1 MLSGMV
7 SWPELILVIVLNL
20 TLCSTLHAQSAQAR
34 KDAPLPQHGLTVED
48 ILQLQVPDDAAID
61 TTSSLVALV
70 LQRARVPGEPLT
82 NEGFYGG
89 YVRSDVIVFSAA
101 TGTVVV
107 RTPGHAEQA
116 GYSQPVWSPSGRRLA
131 MLVLRGDTLSAC
143 VWDSESGRS
152 SCLPTDR
159 GLDYL
164 TSLAIGLSTRGTA
177 SAGSPFVW
185 MSDSVLAVA
194 LLPPGRADK
203 FMVSGHRL
211 ADSVAATWARSMR
224 GLEASVSV
232 LDTPRPPLPS
242 DELVEV
248 GFWSLTGGDVRSAF
262 HLPYFLQ
269 GFRDVVFSPDQHWA
283 AVSADRYRPPSS
295 PELSFGFDNRRHK
308 DLGVV
313 DLTTDA
319 TVRWLPHHPFTRFMR
334 WSRDGSRFGV
344 LAKRSDDENSV
355 TGDVLFVA
363 DPGGHTI
370 DSAGVDA
377 MTDSAL
383 RWQPRPARSVRL
395 PGRSRPAVAE
405 AGRYD
410 TRPGDVLLAA
420 APNARFAIVRRLTQR
435 GTMVYQIPEGGG
447 RERVLLSVNQHLARV
462 ARPSR
467 TLITYT
473 ARDGSEQRAVLLL
486 PADYRPGVRLPLI
499 TWVYPGDVYTDTL
512 DGTWL
517 RPLDDP
523 RIVFLNPDI
532 LAGRGYAVLFPS
544 MPMAPVGATGDPYSH
559 MLDGV
564 DPAIDTVIARGIAD
578 STRLGIIGQSYG
590 GYAVNCIVSQSHRFR
605 AAVSSAG
612 IADLI
617 SFALQ
622 FYPSTSHTELPSVEL
637 PWAEAGQGRMGSVPW
652 RDPLRYLRNSPVSY
666 VDSVHAPVLII
677 TGDDDFIEQGEEW
690 FTALDRAGKRARL
703 LRYWGEGH
711 VLRSPANM
719 KHFWREALHWFGT
732 YLGHEGAAVSP
743 EPLDD
748 R

>member
-1 MLSGMV
+1 
-7 SWPELILVIVLNL
+7 
-20 TLCSTLHAQSAQAR
+20 
-34 KDAPLPQHGLTVED
+34 
-48 ILQLQVPDDAAID
+48 
-61 TTSSLVALV
+61 
-70 LQRARVPGEPLT
+70 
-82 NEGFYGG
+82 
-89 YVRSDVIVFSAA
+89 
-101 TGTVVV
+101 
-107 RTPGHAEQA
+107 
-116 GYSQPVWSPSGRRLA
+116 
-131 MLVLRGDTLSAC
+131 
-143 VWDSESGRS
+143 
-152 SCLPTDR
+152 
-159 GLDYL
+159 
-164 TSLAIGLSTRGTA
+164 
-177 SAGSPFVW
+177 

-194 LLPPGRADK
+194 LLPPGRMDK

-248 GFWSLTGGDVRSAF
+248 GFWKVTGGDVRSAF

-269 GFRDVVFSPDQHWA
+269 GFRDVVFSPDHRWA
-283 AVSADRYRPPSS
+283 AVSADRYRPPPS
-295 PELSFGFDNRRHK
+295 PELSFGFENRRRK

-313 DLTTDA
+313 DLAGDA
-319 TVRWLPHHPFTRFMR
+319 TVRWLPHYPFTRFMR

-355 TGDVLFVA
+355 TGDILLVV
-363 DPGGHTI
+363 DPGRHTI
-370 DSAGVDA
+370 DPAGVDA
-377 MTDSAL
+377 VTDSAL
-383 RWQPRPARSVRL
+383 RWRPRLARSVRL
-395 PGRSRPAVAE
+395 PGRRRLAVAE
-405 AGRYD
+405 PDRYD

-420 APNARFAIVRRLTQR
+420 APNASFAIARRLTQR
-435 GTMVYQIPEGGG
+435 GTMVYQIPASGG

-467 TLITYT
+467 TLISYT
-473 ARDGSEQRAVLLL
+473 ARDGSDQRAVLLL
-486 PADYRPGVRLPLI
+486 PAGYRPGVRLPLI

-517 RPLDDP
+517 HPPDDP

-544 MPMAPVGATGDPYSH
+544 MPMVPVGATGDPYSH

-578 STRLGIIGQSYG
+578 STRLGIFGQSYG

-612 IADLI
+612 LVDLT

-622 FYPSTSHTELPSVEL
+622 FYPSTSHTELPSVAL
-637 PWAEAGQGRMGSVPW
+637 PWAETGQGRMGSVPW
-652 RDPLRYLRNSPVSY
+652 RDPMRYLRNSPVSY
-666 VDSVHAPVLII
+666 VDSVHAPILII

-690 FTALDRAGKRARL
+690 FSALDRAGKRARL

-711 VLRSPANM
+711 ILRSPANM
-719 KHFWREALHWFGT
+719 KHFWRETLHWFGA
-732 YLGHEGAAVSP
+732 YLGDGGAAVSP
-743 EPLDD
+743 EPLED